1 MTFRSVFILLI
12 IMICSPSA
20 WAVNLDISTGGSIK
34 SLNYFLDDGPLSKNN
49 ILSADSF
56 RLDLKGRFGAATEV
70 EFSLE
75 QRLLWANRSGGVGLN
90 PNTVNRYF
98 DLETVQND
106 GGKLSGATQVDR
118 FSFHVDHGS
127 FSWTLGRQAIGFGR
141 ISLFSPLDVIA
152 PFPPDALDID
162 VRPGVDAVKI
172 NRYFGLA
179 GQLGGVAVFSDETDD
194 RSYLLTAGENIAKVD
209 LLFLGGRLRGRPMV
223 GVGLAGEFG
232 AVGIKSEISWYRG
245 ADVGQSGGDLKEH
258 FSVAAL
264 EGWYRFDNGL
274 ILIAE
279 YLYNGFGSQDP
290 QGYVA
295 VANSAPIKEGLGFLL
310 GRQYVLLGPSYQMHP
325 LVTLNG
331 LMIYNIEDESILFR
345 PLLAVSLSDNLQMD
359 LFWSFTAGRQPSR
372 DQLTGLPLVRSEFGS
387 LAESGGLFL
396 RWYF

>member
-1 MTFRSVFILLI
+1 MTFRSIFICLILLFC
-12 IMICSPSA
+12 CSSV
-20 WAVNLDISTGGSIK
+20 WAINLDISTGGSIK
-34 SLNYFLDDGPLSKNN
+34 SLNYFLDDGPLSKKSM
-49 ILSADSF
+49 LSVDSF
-56 RLDLKGRFGAATEV
+56 RLDLKGRFWAATEF
-70 EFSLE
+70 ELSLE
-75 QRLLWANRSGGVGLN
+75 QRLLWASRSGVVGFN
-90 PNTVNRYF
+90 PNNVNRYF

-106 GGKLSGATQVDR
+106 GDKLSGATQVDR
-118 FSFHVDHGS
+118 LNFHVDHGS
-127 FSWTLGRQAIGFGR
+127 LSWTLGRQAIGFGR

-179 GQLGGVAVFSDETDD
+179 GQLGGVAVFSDENDD
-194 RSYLLTAGENIAKVD
+194 HSYLLTAGENIAKVD
-209 LLFLGGRLRGRPMV
+209 LLFLGGRLRGRSMV
-223 GVGLAGEFG
+223 GFGLAGEVG
-232 AVGIKSEISWYRG
+232 TVGIKSEISWYRG
-245 ADVGQSGGDLKEH
+245 TDVGQPGGDLKKH

-264 EGWYRFDNGL
+264 EGWYRFNNGL

-279 YLYNGFGSQDP
+279 YLYSGFGSQEP
-290 QGYVA
+290 QEYAA

-310 GRQYVLLGPSYQMHP
+310 GRQYLLLGPSYQIHP
-325 LVTLNG
+325 LMTLNG
-331 LMIYNIEDESILFR
+331 LMIYNIEDESMLLR
-345 PLLAVSLSDNLQMD
+345 PLLAISLSDNLQLD